1 VFNDTAREKALTAL
15 DACKLP
21 RPQI

>member
-1 VFNDTAREKALTAL
+1 VFNDTAREKALTAIES
-15 DACKLP
+15 CKLQ